1 LLARDDPLAVNFW
14 LKIKYSTVLSNYA
27 MSLKNNPAAERWT
40 KGYQKIPI
48 GLEGECVI
56 YSGTK

>member
-1 LLARDDPLAVNFW
+1 LAVNFW